1 MRSCFFVC
9 HLFEELFEEPA
20 ALFLVL
26 GLLLGLRLGSGLATQ
41 PLQSLFGVLAA
52 LLGCPLVILPSLCHV
67 LGEAAQAP
75 LGKLTHLVKGPGMV
89 MGSGLTIELHR
100 LHPVLM
106 DPVALLVAKSY
117 VIKAPDVALV
127 GGLGEQFKG
136 LLGI

>member
-26 GLLLGLRLGSGLATQ
+26 GLLLGTLLGLRLGSGLAAQ

-52 LLGCPLVILPSLCHV
+52 LLGSPLVILPSLVGV
-67 LGEAAQAP
+67 LGKAAQAP

-100 LHPVLM
+100 LYPVLM
-106 DPVALLVAKSY
+106 DPDRKS
-117 VIKAPDVALV
+117 VV
-127 GGLGEQFKG
+127 
-136 LLGI
+136 